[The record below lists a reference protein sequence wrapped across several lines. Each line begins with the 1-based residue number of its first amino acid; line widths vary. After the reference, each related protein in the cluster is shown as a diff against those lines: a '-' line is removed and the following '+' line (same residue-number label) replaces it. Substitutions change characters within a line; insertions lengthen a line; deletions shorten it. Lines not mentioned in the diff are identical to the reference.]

1 MWARVHACSLSA
13 LNYERTA
20 EMLKS
25 QLLMRDDLSKR
36 ATRANEW
43 TCSQTQPDTESVET
57 SPSAADR

>member
-1 MWARVHACSLSA
+1 MRVHACSLSA

-36 ATRANEW
+36 TAQANEW